1 MKSAF
6 RRRISTGENSDPVGC
21 EDRIGLIIVRID
33 VFDFRFR
40 RLVVSNWLDP
50 AQPPDRHSGK
60 DLDPL
65 LAIGVDKP
73 PVADQPDRAEQS
85 RSIIRLKNRALP
97 CSGSRR

>member
-50 AQPPDRHSGK
+50 AHSRQTVIVGK
-60 DLDPL
+60 ISIRSWRLESTSL
-65 LAIGVDKP
+65 QL
-73 PVADQPDRAEQS
+73 RTS
-85 RSIIRLKNRALP
+85 RIVPNSHVRS
-97 CSGSRR
+97 SG

>member
-40 RLVVSNWLDP
+40 RLVVSNGLDP
-50 AQPPDRHSGK
+50 AHSRQTVIVGK
-60 DLDPL
+60 ISIRSWRLESTSL
-65 LAIGVDKP
+65 QL
-73 PVADQPDRAEQS
+73 RTS
-85 RSIIRLKNRALP
+85 RIVPNSHVRS
-97 CSGSRR
+97 SG